1 MRKEEQGT
9 APRVVFDTNVLVAAY
24 NWPGGVADLA
34 YRLVRRG
41 AAGLHTSAFIL
52 DEVERILR
60 EKFGWED
67 DRAARAVA
75 QIRRVSAGVHEPAE
89 RVDVIEDDPTDN
101 RILEC
106 ALEADAE
113 FLVTGDK
120 KHLLPLGSFRGVAII
135 RLRDFVVMLSGR
147 DQGRR

>member
-1 MRKEEQGT
+1 MREEEPGT

-52 DEVERILR
+52 GEVERVLR
-60 EKFGWED
+60 EKFGWEN
-67 DRAARAVA
+67 DRAARAVT
-75 QIRRVSAGVHEPAE
+75 QIRRVSANVHEPAE
-89 RVDVIEDDPTDN
+89 RVGVIEDDPTDN
-101 RILEC
+101 RIFEC
-106 ALEADAE
+106 ALEADAK

-120 KHLLPLGSFRGVAII
+120 KHLLPLGTFRSVEII
-135 RLRDFVVMLSGR
+135 RLRDFVVMLSGQ